1 MYVYHDELIRVFRNR
16 AESRS
21 DLFFCSQEEQKMTNF
36 LFPLTYNPWYVY
48 LSVYIYL
55 MS

>member
-21 DLFFCSQEEQKMTNF
+21 NLFFVPRKNKR
-36 LFPLTYNPWYVY
+36 
-48 LSVYIYL
+48 
-55 MS
+55 